1 MKLNFIIPL
10 AFAVAATVSGCKGNQ
25 NNAAN
30 ARADSLKDTT
40 NNWAILPFIKVDSV
54 NPILGPGRGKFI
66 DPILKTQVLWEAKDV
81 FNPAI
86 VNRGGK
92 IWMLYRAQDK
102 TGKPGGTSRIGLA
115 VSTDALHFVRKPTPV
130 LYPDN
135 DDFKKLEWQG
145 GCEDPRV
152 VEDDKG
158 TYYMTYTAF
167 DGKVARLLIATST
180 DLIKWKKYGSVF
192 AKTDSGKYAE
202 KWSKSG
208 SIVSTY
214 KKGKVIATKIN
225 GKYWMYWGDTQ
236 IWTATSTDLINWT
249 PIKMAAGEKPPVRLR
264 SEALNFA
271 ELKIA
276 LPTRE
281 GKFDS
286 DLVESGPPAI
296 LTDKGIILIYNSR
309 NVTSFG
315 DLEMGDG
322 TYAASQ
328 ALFDKNDPTKLLK
341 RLDTYFMKPEKP
353 YEISG
358 QVNQVCFVEG
368 LAVFENKWYLYYG
381 TADSKIAVAV
391 SPVK

>member
-1 MKLNFIIPL
+1 MKLNFIIP
-10 AFAVAATVSGCKGNQ
+10 FAIAVSLTIGGCKSDQ
-25 NNAAN
+25 KSAAA
-30 ARADSLKDTT
+30 ARADSIK
-40 NNWAILPFIKVDSV
+40 NAANSWAILPFNKLDSV
-54 NPILGPGRGKFI
+54 NPVLGVGRGKFI
-66 DPILKTQVLWEAKDV
+66 DPILRAQIQWEARDV

-102 TGKPGGTSRIGLA
+102 IGTSRIGLA
-115 VSTDALHFVRKPTPV
+115 VSTDAVHFVRKPTPV
-130 LYPDN
+130 LYPDK
-135 DDFKKLEWQG
+135 DDFKKLEWPG

-152 VEDDKG
+152 VEDGKG

-167 DGKVARLLIATST
+167 DSKVARLLVASST
-180 DLIKWKKYGSVF
+180 DLITWKKYGSVF
-192 AKTDSGKYAE
+192 AKTDSGKYAD

-214 KKGKVIATKIN
+214 KNGRVVATKIN

-236 IWTATSTDLINWT
+236 IWTATSEDLINWS
-249 PIKMAAGEKPPVRLR
+249 PVKMQPSEKPPVKLR
-264 SEALNFA
+264 AEALNTP

-286 DLVESGPPAI
+286 DLVEPGPPAI
-296 LTDKGIILIYNSR
+296 LTDKGIVLIYNSR
-309 NVTSFG
+309 NVPSFG
-315 DLEMGDG
+315 DKTLAEG
-322 TYAASQ
+322 TYAPGQ

-358 QVNQVCFVEG
+358 QVNKVCFVEG
-368 LAVFENKWYLYYG
+368 LTIFENKWFLYYG